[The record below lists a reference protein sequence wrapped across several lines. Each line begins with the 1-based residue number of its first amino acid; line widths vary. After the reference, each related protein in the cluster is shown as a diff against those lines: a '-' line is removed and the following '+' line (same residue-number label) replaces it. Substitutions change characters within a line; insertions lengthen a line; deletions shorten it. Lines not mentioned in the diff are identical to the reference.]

1 MSRSLG
7 PPRGA
12 NPGGPDH
19 PRALPSGHLLAA
31 LALLVLAP
39 PAILGW
45 VAGTVVVRCGW
56 VSRRR
61 LSAAGTVTGALA
73 LVVIGPLRAAGGILQ
88 AVAALGGV
96 LGPATLTIGA
106 VLGRGPRPPPRRAAG
121 AVPPSRLRRPRGGL
135 EPSPGLPSW
144 RRGRLLVPPA
154 GQLGL
159 TTLLVGAPGSGKT
172 TASERLAY
180 LAARERRSL
189 FVIDGKGTDG
199 LDEASA
205 AAMLSAW
212 PEARIAA
219 FPQRPVDLWDASPQ
233 QLANRLVAAWQ
244 FSDEAEFYEQAAM
257 LGLRCALTAPGP
269 PARSTAELVTRL
281 DPGWLERAW
290 QGHQGTL
297 SLIQGPMKGRP
308 GRCPPSGPRTWR
320 PAWGR
325 PGMGTG
331 GWTTSRGHLHPAH
344 HPGERQGQR
353 RGHAG
358 PDRSL
363 RPAHRLPPSRGRAAL
378 HAAVR

>member
-1 MSRSLG
+1 
-7 PPRGA
+7 
-12 NPGGPDH
+12 
-19 PRALPSGHLLAA
+19 
-31 LALLVLAP
+31 
-39 PAILGW
+39 
-45 VAGTVVVRCGW
+45 
-56 VSRRR
+56 
-61 LSAAGTVTGALA
+61 
-73 LVVIGPLRAAGGILQ
+73 
-88 AVAALGGV
+88 
-96 LGPATLTIGA
+96 
-106 VLGRGPRPPPRRAAG
+106 
-121 AVPPSRLRRPRGGL
+121 
-135 EPSPGLPSW
+135 
-144 RRGRLLVPPA
+144 VPPA

-189 FVIDGKGTDG
+189 CVIDGKGTDG
-199 LDEASA
+199 LDEAIA

-353 RGHAG
+353 RGHAVLIAAYAQHIASRRREARQPPCCCSMSSAASPAAG
-358 PDRSL
+358 PWPSTSWNGPGARVPGCCCRRS
-363 RPAHRLPPSRGRAAL
+363 RPPDWP
-378 HAAVR
+378 

>member
-1 MSRSLG
+1 
-7 PPRGA
+7 
-12 NPGGPDH
+12 
-19 PRALPSGHLLAA
+19 
-31 LALLVLAP
+31 
-39 PAILGW
+39 
-45 VAGTVVVRCGW
+45 
-56 VSRRR
+56 
-61 LSAAGTVTGALA
+61 
-73 LVVIGPLRAAGGILQ
+73 
-88 AVAALGGV
+88 
-96 LGPATLTIGA
+96 
-106 VLGRGPRPPPRRAAG
+106 
-121 AVPPSRLRRPRGGL
+121 L

-144 RRGRLLVPPA
+144 RRGRLVVPPA

-189 FVIDGKGTDG
+189 CVIDGKGTDG
-199 LDEASA
+199 LDEAIA

-257 LGLRCALTAPGP
+257 LGLRCALTAPGSP
-269 PARSTAELVTRL
+269 VRSTAELVTRL

-325 PGMGTG
+325 PGMGDWWLDDVDVAIFTLP
-331 GWTTSRGHLHPAH
+331 TTLENVKDSDA
-344 HPGERQGQR
+344 
-353 RGHAG
+353 AM
-358 PDRSL
+358 RS
-363 RPAHRLPPSRGRAAL
+363 
-378 HAAVR
+378 